1 MTTSTLVQY
10 DVRRIIVQR
19 VISGI
24 LLIISVFYVST
35 VKAQGLFGS
44 SFGGSDLLPV
54 EQAFTVSHPKAD
66 VIEISIADG
75 TYLYDERT
83 IIQNDAGTILKTSRS
98 VTEIYDDPLFG
109 PTPVHRNKLHMMVT
123 DAPDL
128 MVLTF
133 QGCADIGFCYPPQ
146 QTELSFSR

>member
-1 MTTSTLVQY
+1 M
-10 DVRRIIVQR
+10 QR
-19 VISGI
+19 VILSFLI
-24 LLIISVFYVST
+24 LTSVLTASIVR
-35 VKAQGLFGS
+35 AQGPFGS

-54 EQAFTVSHPKAD
+54 EQAFTVSHPKAN

-83 IIQNDAGTILKTSRS
+83 IVQERCRSHTSRPLRS

-109 PTPVHRNKLHMMVT
+109 PTPIHRNKLRMVVT
-123 DAPDL
+123 DAPVL
-128 MVLTF
+128 MMLTF

>member
-1 MTTSTLVQY
+1 MMLQY
-10 DVRRIIVQR
+10 DNGRVSVQR
-19 VISGI
+19 VISSF
-24 LLIISVFYVST
+24 LVFACVLAASF
-35 VKAQGLFGS
+35 VQAQGPFGS
-44 SFGGSDLLPV
+44 SFGGLDLIPA
-54 EQAFTVSHPKAD
+54 EQAFTVSHPKVN

-83 IIQNDAGTILKTSRS
+83 IVQNEAGAILKTSRS
-98 VTEIYDDPLFG
+98 TAEIYDDPLFG
-109 PTPVHRNKLHMMVT
+109 PTPIHTNKLRMVVT

>member
-1 MTTSTLVQY
+1 M
-10 DVRRIIVQR
+10 QR

-24 LLIISVFYVST
+24 LLIISAFYVST
-35 VKAQGLFGS
+35 VKAQGPFGS

-83 IIQNDAGTILKTSRS
+83 IVQNDAGAILATSRS
-98 VTEIYDDPLFG
+98 VTEIYDDCNTLF
-109 PTPVHRNKLHMMVT
+109 L
-123 DAPDL
+123 
-128 MVLTF
+128 VLF
-133 QGCADIGFCYPPQ
+133 F
-146 QTELSFSR
+146 LSFFTPAKRIYIEFLFIKFKLFFHLSKSNLFFFNMFFYQLFYLSISLC

>member
-10 DVRRIIVQR
+10 DVRRIPVQR
-19 VISGI
+19 VLSGI
-24 LLIISVFYVST
+24 LVIISVFFVST
-35 VKAQGLFGS
+35 VRAQGPFGS
-44 SFGGSDLLPV
+44 SFGGSGLLPV
-54 EQAFTVSHPKAD
+54 EQAFTVSHPKAN

-83 IIQNDAGTILKTSRS
+83 IVQDDAGAILETSRS
-98 VTEIYDDPLFG
+98 ETEIYDDPLFG
-109 PTPVHRNKLHMMVT
+109 PTPIHRNKLRMVVT